1 MGLFSFFSKIF
12 GKPGLPDSIDFIF
25 FGLGNPGSRYA
36 QTRHNI
42 GFRVVDGL
50 AERLSEK
57 KQGSFEKA
65 DWVYGK
71 IDSRNVLIVKP
82 LTFMNRSGI
91 AVKDLINQSKV
102 NLTTTMVVVDDFN
115 IPLGTL
121 RARRGGSHG
130 GHNGLK
136 SITSAIGPDFPRLRF
151 GIGPLP
157 EGADIIDFVLGD
169 FSDQEEI
176 TLADEIPRAVEALN
190 FFIKEGID
198 PLMNKYN
205 K

>member
-1 MGLFSFFSKIF
+1 MSLFSFFDKLF
-12 GKPGLPDSIDFIF
+12 GKPELPDSIDLIF

-36 QTRHNI
+36 RTRHNI
-42 GFRVVDGL
+42 GFRVIDGL
-50 AERLSEK
+50 AEQLSEK
-57 KQGSFEKA
+57 KEGRTGNA

-71 IDSRNVLIVKP
+71 VNTRNVLVVKP
-82 LTFMNRSGI
+82 LTFMNKSGL
-91 AVKDLINQSKV
+91 AVKDLLSQSNV
-102 NLTTTMVVVDDFN
+102 NIAATMVVVDDFN
-115 IPLGTL
+115 IPVGTL

-136 SITSAIGPDFPRLRF
+136 SITSAIGPDFPRLRI

-169 FSDQEEI
+169 FSDQEESA
-176 TLADEIPRAVEALN
+176 LAEVISRAVEALN
-190 FFIKEGID
+190 FFMKEGID